1 MRRGVYLI
9 APLLL
14 LALAGCGQYVI
25 EGTVTNG
32 AGQALPGVAVR
43 NEANEAE
50 ALSDGLGEY
59 RISGK
64 GPEATL
70 VYAKTGYAGARQ
82 TVARDTGIR
91 VPAAPVTLW
100 KLPPRSGVFGLLNGE
115 YLEIGRALPRRFLL
129 QGGGAVQGTRRA
141 PETVLETLRPRLIF
155 HQTPRYDAALSRLM
169 ETEVALI
176 GEGTEEPVWTAAGT
190 IKPDLLEIEGSDGQ
204 LRELRLDND
213 LEPGMYAVHWG
224 ALEGKSAVE
233 TQIYLFE
240 LREPPPP
247 EPDPDIGAEQG
258 EGEEALEED
267 ADVESAETQPETMPK
282 DEQAETPKPPAAIEP
297 LEPSDEPARKTPQ
310 GDLEGLEPLELSS
323 TTAAES
329 PDADR

>member
-1 MRRGVYLI
+1 MNRGLRVAMPVLM
-9 APLLL
+9 
-14 LALAGCGQYVI
+14 LALSGCGQYVI
-25 EGTVTNG
+25 EGTVTNS

-43 NEANEAE
+43 NESNEAE
-50 ALSDGLGEY
+50 ALSDALGEY
-59 RISGK
+59 RITGK

-100 KLPPRSGVFGLLNGE
+100 KLPPRAGIFALIDGGYVS
-115 YLEIGRALPRRFLL
+115 IGRALPRRFLL

-176 GEGTEEPVWTAAGT
+176 GEGAEEPVWTAAGT

-204 LRELRLDND
+204 LREMRLDND

-240 LREPPPP
+240 LREPPRP
-247 EPDPDIGAEQG
+247 EPDSEGDTDPTEGTVEEGGADAAPA
-258 EGEEALEED
+258 EG
-267 ADVESAETQPETMPK
+267 QPEPAPE
-282 DEQAETPKPPAAIEP
+282 DETDDAPKPPAAIEP
-297 LEPSDEPARKTPQ
+297 LEPSEEPASR
-310 GDLEGLEPLELSS
+310 GDLEGLEPLELES
-323 TTAAES
+323 TATPES
-329 PDADR
+329 PGADR